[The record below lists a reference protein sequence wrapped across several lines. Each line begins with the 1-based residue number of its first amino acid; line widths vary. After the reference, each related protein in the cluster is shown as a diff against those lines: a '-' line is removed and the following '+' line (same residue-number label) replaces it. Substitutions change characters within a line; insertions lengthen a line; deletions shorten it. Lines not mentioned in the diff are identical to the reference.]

1 MKIRLD
7 QERMKVELEAN
18 FSPLMQS
25 RYEFPGL
32 SLDIQGQL
40 MGAKR
45 SKFDKNRFQEGFL
58 TLICRVYFVSPRLTA
73 PESPRMD
80 FHCRVISRSL

>member
-7 QERMKVELEAN
+7 HEKMKVELEAN
-18 FSPLMQS
+18 FFPLMQS

-32 SLDIQGQL
+32 YLDIQGQL

-45 SKFDKNRFQEGFL
+45 SKSFSGLLRF
-58 TLICRVYFVSPRLTA
+58 A
-73 PESPRMD
+73 PTNCP
-80 FHCRVISRSL
+80 